1 MELAQAGSY
10 ISLQNAAVDMYR
22 GTMRLV
28 MEKTGKIE
36 PADGES
42 FKPAVSARPHARMG
56 RTLHGMELHGQ
67 IRHACL
73 RASLLSSIYLK
84 LKRFSYRSETTCP

>member
-56 RTLHGMELHGQ
+56 RTLHGM
-67 IRHACL
+67 RCMAWHACVL
-73 RASLLSSIYLK
+73 PSDLFTSH
-84 LKRFSYRSETTCP
+84 